1 MATIGDTFKAEFE
14 KANGVAFRG
23 DQLPELAKNFKGH
36 KGPCN
41 YCAGGIVK
49 MTRSAKTM
57 LLEPYNMSC
66 LLCGQPYFYTDKE
79 LSVVE
84 LGALD
89 MKFWEEKA
97 DCLD

>member
-1 MATIGDTFKAEFE
+1 
-14 KANGVAFRG
+14 
-23 DQLPELAKNFKGH
+23 
-36 KGPCN
+36 
-41 YCAGGIVK
+41 